1 MLHKKEGMTVHIKKN
16 KIIKKEQLLTCIVVH
31 RGRKSLLLLQGRHS
45 LVLVTV
51 KLVPAA
57 ITTFQDNQ
65 SFVAFT
71 QYSSFPAYKLTI
83 GPSFG
88 EDRGHIED
96 SICVPIY
103 KASDRQR
110 LKKKNL
116 VTLGRQGFVISC
128 AERICS
134 LSWPGLTP
142 TRRTP
147 LCVLLH
153 GNNLDVT
160 LTHDR

>member
-1 MLHKKEGMTVHIKKN
+1 MLHKKEGMTVHIQKN
-16 KIIKKEQLLTCIVVH
+16 KIIKNEQLLTCIVVH
-31 RGRKSLLLLQGRHS
+31 RGRKSLLLLLLQGRHS

-83 GPSFG
+83 GSSFG

-96 SICVPIY
+96 SICVLIY
-103 KASDRQR
+103 KASDRLR
-110 LKKKNL
+110 LKKKSSYPWAPIF
-116 VTLGRQGFVISC
+116 RQNP
-128 AERICS
+128 ERKDLILEDAC
-134 LSWPGLTP
+134 L
-142 TRRTP
+142 
-147 LCVLLH
+147 LLH
-153 GNNLDVT
+153 SNWTDAVVSAPPWE
-160 LTHDR
+160 

>member
-1 MLHKKEGMTVHIKKN
+1 MLHKKEGMTVHIQKN
-16 KIIKKEQLLTCIVVH
+16 KIIKNEQLLTCIVVH
-31 RGRKSLLLLQGRHS
+31 RGRKSLLLLLLQGRHS

-83 GPSFG
+83 GSSFG

-96 SICVPIY
+96 SICVLIY

-110 LKKKNL
+110 LKKKSSYPWAPRFRHIL
-116 VTLGRQGFVISC
+116 YCKDLFLEL
-128 AERICS
+128 A
-134 LSWPGLTP
+134 
-142 TRRTP
+142 
-147 LCVLLH
+147 LLDS
-153 GNNLDVT
+153 NSTDAVVSAPPWE
-160 LTHDR
+160 

>member
-1 MLHKKEGMTVHIKKN
+1 MLHKKEGMTVHIRKN

-31 RGRKSLLLLQGRHS
+31 RGRKSLLLLLQGRHS

-65 SFVAFT
+65 SFLAFT

-83 GPSFG
+83 GPSFS

-96 SICVPIY
+96 SICVLIY
-103 KASDRQR
+103 KASNRQR
-110 LKKKNL
+110 LKKKIQL
-116 VTLGRQGFVISC
+116 PLGTNFSSKPREKGS
-128 AERICS
+128 E
-134 LSWPGLTP
+134 P
-142 TRRTP
+142 
-147 LCVLLH
+147 
-153 GNNLDVT
+153 
-160 LTHDR
+160 

>member
-1 MLHKKEGMTVHIKKN
+1 MLHKKEGMTVHIQKN

-31 RGRKSLLLLQGRHS
+31 RGRKSLLLLLLQGRHS

-83 GPSFG
+83 GPSFS

-96 SICVPIY
+96 STCVLIQ

-110 LKKKNL
+110 LKKKSSYPWAPIF
-116 VTLGRQGFVISC
+116 RQNP
-128 AERICS
+128 ERKDLILEVAC
-134 LSWPGLTP
+134 L
-142 TRRTP
+142 
-147 LCVLLH
+147 LLH
-153 GNNLDVT
+153 SNSTDAVVCAPPWE
-160 LTHDR
+160 